1 MDVATSS
8 FPRYLCYSCHTTL
21 TSKSSRS
28 TTTLTPGSSTTTSAQ
43 YLPTWAEARLAFGMG
58 DEQST
63 DLLATTPADE
73 IWETKKLDPD
83 DMKSLVG
90 EFILDQ

>member
-1 MDVATSS
+1 
-8 FPRYLCYSCHTTL
+8 
-21 TSKSSRS
+21 
-28 TTTLTPGSSTTTSAQ
+28 
-43 YLPTWAEARLAFGMG
+43 MG